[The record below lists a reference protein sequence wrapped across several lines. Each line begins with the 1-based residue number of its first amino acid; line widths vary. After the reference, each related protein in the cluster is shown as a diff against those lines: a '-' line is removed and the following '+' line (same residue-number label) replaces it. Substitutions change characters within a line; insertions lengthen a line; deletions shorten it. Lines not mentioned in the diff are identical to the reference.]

1 MFRNME
7 WKIEIRDIIC
17 TCMQIWRERGGGG
30 GWITLIVVSLDP
42 DITLLLSNCKHKTA
56 SVCPLIRYAIKFSV
70 YIQYMQYMYSST
82 SVSWY
87 TVLF

>member
-1 MFRNME
+1 MYMYANME
-7 WKIEIRDIIC
+7 
-17 TCMQIWRERGGGG
+17 RERGGGV
-30 GWITLIVVSLDP
+30 GWITLIVVSLEP